1 MANRDTDLVKTP
13 KDNIHLL
20 TAKFVGN
27 GTGEATL
34 PEATQYGG
42 GEIESMARTGTGTHT
57 IVWRHKYPALKSV
70 SISVVGA
77 TAGLTGR
84 FTAIDMAAGTATIQL
99 EVGATG
105 TDAATTDT
113 VFINLTCRNSG
124 RNA

>member
-1 MANRDTDLVKTP
+1 MANRDVDMVMTP

-20 TAKFVGN
+20 TAKFVG
-27 GTGEATL
+27 GGAGAATL

-42 GEIESMARTGTGTHT
+42 GEIESMTRTGTGTHT

-70 SISVVGA
+70 SISVVGT

-84 FTAIDMAAGTATIQL
+84 FTAIDLAAGTATIQL
-99 EVGATG
+99 EVAATG

-113 VFINLTCRNSG
+113 VYINITARNSG